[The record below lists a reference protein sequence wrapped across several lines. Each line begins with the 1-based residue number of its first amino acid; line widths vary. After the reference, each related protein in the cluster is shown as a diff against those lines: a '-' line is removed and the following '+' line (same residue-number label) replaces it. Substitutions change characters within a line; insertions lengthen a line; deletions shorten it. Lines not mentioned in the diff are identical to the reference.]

1 VNGPVVNRAVV
12 NRAVVNGAV
21 DTGAVVT
28 GAVVNRAVVNR
39 AVVLVSG
46 GVLTKPL
53 IASLI
58 ITPILDPDRVDRC
71 RGTATAAGNW
81 SAPPPRGV
89 GAPSRARSTS

>member
-1 VNGPVVNRAVV
+1 VNGPVV
-12 NRAVVNGAV
+12 
-21 DTGAVVT
+21 DGAVVT
-28 GAVVNRAVVNR
+28 GAVVNRAVVNRAVVNR